1 MWVVRLGGQVW
12 PGISQEV
19 VPKMVMAKICWN
31 SPEFVPNSLDTDCI
45 RLHSI
50 PHFQTCP
57 RFASWTGTCSPFG
70 SQFIRRTPRKIS
82 SWLLENKAD
91 MSLDWSVSPQVLAPY
106 LYIFLGCKP
115 SQISFLDYPRWTIPT
130 KFHHFPSFPSCSI
143 IFHHFHHVRS
153 FLHLLGSWIFHHF
166 PSFSNIFQHV
176 PKSSKIPALDPY
188 PNWYKLVHGW
198 ESHSPGDS
206 AAGLWVRSDR
216 QRFPGP
222 WEVPKMALTRII

>member
-1 MWVVRLGGQVW
+1 MLKFPR
-12 PGISQEV
+12 
-19 VPKMVMAKICWN
+19 ICAQ
-31 SPEFVPNSLDTDCI
+31 FFRY
-45 RLHSI
+45 RLHQIAQHSALSNM
-50 PHFQTCP
+50 PKV
-57 RFASWTGTCSPFG
+57 
-70 SQFIRRTPRKIS
+70 RK
-82 SWLLENKAD
+82 
-91 MSLDWSVSPQVLAPY
+91 LDWDMFAVWLSVHQEDTTQDLFLAPWKWGWHESGLKRQSTGLGAIS
-106 LYIFLGCKP
+106 LYIFGV